1 MIKPGERYAC
11 KIWTIISQCSLTE
24 IANSFFQVSD
34 HHVPDISALRP
45 CCSRHDL
52 PLLSMLRER
61 PIFKHFTYVYWK
73 ICIQLSARNKNI
85 HKCKTPI
92 TLQLSYQIFTEE

>member
-24 IANSFFQVSD
+24 LANSFFQVSD

-61 PIFKHFTYVYWK
+61 PIFKHLHMFIEKYASNFPLVT
-73 ICIQLSARNKNI
+73 
-85 HKCKTPI
+85 KTFI
-92 TLQLSYQIFTEE
+92 NVKQQ